1 MNFNNHEEH
10 QEYRHADQMARLAKE
25 RRENNIGAAMG
36 ALAIGI
42 ILLLGVAALVWGFY
56 GLNHYWLWS
65 ARMTGK
71 QELARAEGN
80 RQIVI
85 LEAQAKKDSALSLA
99 EAEIIRAEG
108 LAKAN
113 KIIGDSLRQNESYLK
128 YLWIQSLDKTN
139 NKVIY
144 VPTETNLPILEA
156 TRLTIDSAQ

>member
-1 MNFNNHEEH
+1 MDERELK
-10 QEYRHADQMARLAKE
+10 HAKALTAEAKE
-25 RRENNIGAAMG
+25 RAWMHALGTLVLVVGGTIVIGAVVG
-36 ALAIGI
+36 A
-42 ILLLGVAALVWGFY
+42 FF

-65 ARMTGK
+65 AHMTGE

-85 LEAQAKKDSALSLA
+85 LEAKAKKDSAYALS

-113 KIIGDSLRQNESYLK
+113 KIIGDSLRQNESYLR
-128 YLWIQSLDKTN
+128 YLWIQSLDKTG

-144 VPTETNLPILEA
+144 VPTEANLPILEA
-156 TRLTIDSAQ
+156 QRLMVE